1 MSNCCPV
8 WRWKLA
14 GMRASIH
21 RRKQPRVSRHPRRP
35 APANAAPPHNSDRR
49 VWQSVISCVGS
60 RAKAVAQKGFFSV
73 SDCAAHPPKFHH
85 GDAKM
90 HKLTLALATLAV
102 IAGVGVTR
110 ADSSGHMSINGLA
123 EELPRSY
130 DALAPLADGLLAP
143 KSPCAW
149 DQTGAMPK
157 CPTYHWRRW

>member
-1 MSNCCPV
+1 MH
-8 WRWKLA
+8 A
-14 GMRASIH
+14 ITGITGE
-21 RRKQPRVSRHPRRP
+21 
-35 APANAAPPHNSDRR
+35 
-49 VWQSVISCVGS
+49 VGS
-60 RAKAVAQKGFFSV
+60 ATPEALLEGMTN
-73 SDCAAHPPKFHH
+73 PKFHH
-85 GDAKM
+85 GDTKM

-102 IAGVGVTR
+102 IAGAGVAR

>member
-1 MSNCCPV
+1 
-8 WRWKLA
+8 
-14 GMRASIH
+14 
-21 RRKQPRVSRHPRRP
+21 
-35 APANAAPPHNSDRR
+35 
-49 VWQSVISCVGS
+49 VGS

-73 SDCAAHPPKFHH
+73 SDGAAHPPKFHH

-102 IAGVGVTR
+102 IAGAGVTR